1 MGPSRNNRQEPHT
14 VTIQRVG
21 LPVDLALIN
30 NLNSIFDRN
39 DPSNERLENLEDIK
53 QVLSIALHEH
63 CSSHAAFV
71 YTRSFFSTAAD
82 GRHGEWDLGNGKA
95 MWRGFYSCLVFGK
108 GRHQLLMNID
118 GEHQN

>member
-21 LPVDLALIN
+21 SRVDLALIN
-30 NLNSIFDRN
+30 NLDSFFDRHER
-39 DPSNERLENLEDIK
+39 SNERLENLEDIK

-63 CSSHAAFV
+63 CSSHAAFA
-71 YTRSFFSTAAD
+71 YTRSFFSPAAD
-82 GRHGEWDLGNGKA
+82 GRYGEWDLGNGKA

-118 GEHQN
+118 G